1 MIVNKTT
8 DEYFN
13 INIEVADTFFKRFKG
28 LMGKSEIA
36 SAMLF
41 TNLTDP
47 SIHTLFMRFDIDVYF
62 LDDEKRV
69 FEKTTLKPWRFYR
82 PSKKAEF
89 ILESEKNRLKIE
101 IGDKLD
107 FI

>member
-1 MIVNKTT
+1 MIINKTT
-8 DEYFN
+8 GEYFN

-28 LMGKSEIA
+28 LMGKGEIA

-41 TNLTDP
+41 TGLADS

-69 FEKTTLKPWRFYR
+69 FDKATLKPWRFYK

>member
-1 MIVNKTT
+1 MILNKTSG
-8 DEYFN
+8 EHIN

-28 LMGKSEIA
+28 LMGKSQIA

-41 TNLTDP
+41 TGLAD
-47 SIHTLFMRFDIDVYF
+47 SSVHTMFMRFDIDVYF

-69 FEKTTLKPWRFYR
+69 FEKATLKPWKFYR
-82 PSKKAEF
+82 PSKKAKF
-89 ILESEKNRLKIE
+89 ILESEKDRLKIE

>member
-1 MIVNKTT
+1 MILNKTSGKHI
-8 DEYFN
+8 N

-28 LMGKSEIA
+28 LMGKSQIA

-41 TNLTDP
+41 TGLAD
-47 SIHTLFMRFDIDVYF
+47 SSVHTMFMRFDIDVYF

-69 FEKTTLKPWRFYR
+69 FEKATLKPWKFYR
-82 PSKKAEF
+82 PSKKAKF
-89 ILESEKNRLKIE
+89 ILESEKDRLKIE